1 MDPNKYRKAFDELSF
16 SADFEERTQDL
27 LDRKSVV

>member
-27 LDRKSVV
+27 LRRRAQ